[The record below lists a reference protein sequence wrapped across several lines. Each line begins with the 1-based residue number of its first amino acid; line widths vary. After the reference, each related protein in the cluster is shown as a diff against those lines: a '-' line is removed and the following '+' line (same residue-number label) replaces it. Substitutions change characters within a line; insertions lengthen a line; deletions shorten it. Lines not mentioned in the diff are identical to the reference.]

1 MPPPDPIQAA
11 NASYGV
17 CLPDGTVEGAELLI
31 TPAAPQQSGPA
42 PEAVVEV
49 LDYSQGVSYARPVEI
64 TRQPTNVF
72 QANPVQPKQ
81 KKAAMALGD
90 ALQIWINQQQSEGKP
105 VDPRLQDLALL
116 LHSGQLPD
124 ANDPDFQGLVNQS
137 FSDTALDA
145 IVHSVALESD
155 SRPESRSLHARAL
168 QYSLDYYLHQGAAT
182 PADSA
187 IQQSLVTAL
196 ANSNNSVSRGVL
208 AETARTANPATQAQI
223 QSALSQAAPLSIHRD
238 GGIALA
244 QALQTNPSASVNALA
259 ERSSFAASVT
269 SLSSGT
275 SLSLRLG
282 QFLSSHAEPLALGS
296 AIFTGSYAPV
306 ALFRSANLLA
316 SLLQPGSALAIAS
329 TGPSNDLHS
338 HSVSGSSAAEGRNAG
353 GSNPLSPS
361 PASDFSPR
369 VHPEAASDSVLPL
382 LQVEWSPRE
391 ILHRSLRGTLGLS
404 ETTSQ
409 AILDSLPSPFLI
421 GCASIQGG
429 IHQALSGQSATSVPL
444 YANPL
449 QSASSYRVAAIS
461 ASAGNEFDHEGF
473 GGSQEGSS
481 QGQGGGQGS
490 QSQGEGQHDQEA
502 PTPADVYVKN
512 LA

>member
-1 MPPPDPIQAA
+1 
-11 NASYGV
+11 
-17 CLPDGTVEGAELLI
+17 VEGAELLI
-31 TPAAPQQSGPA
+31 TPAAPQQSEA
-42 PEAVVEV
+42 VAEAVVEV

-90 ALQIWINQQQSEGKP
+90 ALQTWIDQQRSEGKA
-105 VDPRLQDLALL
+105 VDSRLEDLALL

-155 SRPESRSLHARAL
+155 ARPESRSLHARAL
-168 QYSLDYYLHQGAAT
+168 QYSLDYYLHQGAT
-182 PADSA
+182 SPADSA

-208 AETARTANPATQAQI
+208 AEAARTANPATQAQI
-223 QSALSQAAPLSIHRD
+223 QSALSQAAPLSVHRD
-238 GGIALA
+238 GGFVVA
-244 QALQTNPSASVNALA
+244 QTLQTNPSASVNALA
-259 ERSSFAASVT
+259 ERASFAASV
-269 SLSSGT
+269 SNLSSGA

-306 ALFRSANLLA
+306 AFFRSANILA
-316 SLLQPGSALAIAS
+316 NLLQPGSALATDLS
-329 TGPSNDLHS
+329 HPSNAS
-338 HSVSGSSAAEGRNAG
+338 RGNATPGFRAVEGRNAG
-353 GSNPLSPS
+353 GSNPLPGS
-361 PASDFSPR
+361 PASDLSPSA
-369 VHPEAASDSVLPL
+369 HPEATSDSVLPL

-409 AILDSLPSPFLI
+409 AIMDSLPSPFLI

-429 IHQALSGQSATSVPL
+429 IHQALGNQIATSVPL

-461 ASAGNEFDHEGF
+461 ASAGNEFDQEGF
-473 GGSQEGSS
+473 GGSQDGSS
-481 QGQGGGQGS
+481 QGHGGGQGS
-490 QSQGEGQHDQEA
+490 QSQGEGQRDQEA
-502 PTPADVYVKN
+502 PNPADVYVKN